1 MRWPG
6 LLRASVFAVGLAVL
20 VVAFSEPAGASD
32 TSTRWESFSEAT
44 ACGEPYTATPKMSKT
59 GIVSTNEPILGPF
72 GTYFGRSIAQVRNE
86 LVFWTVPN
94 SGGQRVQIHRAALP
108 AFQQVTAGLAAQAAA
123 GRVYPVI
130 RVSAFYARTIR
141 DSYQLSRH
149 ALGTAIDINYQQNPY
164 RADGRL
170 ITNIPSWYV
179 QVWRDAGFCWGG
191 DWVNAKDPMHFS
203 WIGPKTTASTTDALA
218 PRPPLTASR
227 TFGSV
232 NVSHGTVFAP
242 VLGRYQF
249 AVADATGSGAPD
261 VVGLRSHPTG
271 SVIDIATGARVFGSC
286 SIQRWHIADPSFVD
300 ADQTLFIDVD
310 GDSRQDL
317 VTLDI
322 GSPVTAHVATRRG
335 DYDDVTT
342 KSTSLPSD
350 VVAVS
355 GADFNGDH
363 HADLWAVSP
372 NGTLRVYGGDGW
384 ANLLHTGSL
393 TSGAP
398 VRLAVADRDGGNLPE
413 IFALYDSGGGGR
425 IEVLRLVGSTWVA
438 DQVLPITKSA
448 GNVLSLAAGDYD
460 GDGRADIQTLDS
472 AGRLEVY
479 LGNTSTGRPIEDWFK
494 LRDPDC
500 VDPVILVFEGRF
512 YDDEGN
518 VHRNGIEAIAAA
530 GITVG
535 CNPPFNDKF
544 CPSGVLTRAQAATFM
559 ARAMNLPE
567 PSADHF
573 DDDNGHILEGGINR
587 VAEAGITM
595 GCNPPANT
603 SFCPD
608 RRMTRAEFATFIVR
622 ALQLP
627 PAETDFFT
635 DDSGHILEGAINR
648 LAAAG
653 ITKGCNPPANDH
665 FCPQNLLTRAETAT
679 FMTRASFD

>member
-1 MRWPG
+1 
-6 LLRASVFAVGLAVL
+6 
-20 VVAFSEPAGASD
+20 
-32 TSTRWESFSEAT
+32 
-44 ACGEPYTATPKMSKT
+44 
-59 GIVSTNEPILGPF
+59 
-72 GTYFGRSIAQVRNE
+72 
-86 LVFWTVPN
+86 
-94 SGGQRVQIHRAALP
+94 
-108 AFQQVTAGLAAQAAA
+108 
-123 GRVYPVI
+123 
-130 RVSAFYARTIR
+130 
-141 DSYQLSRH
+141 
-149 ALGTAIDINYQQNPY
+149 
-164 RADGRL
+164 
-170 ITNIPSWYV
+170 
-179 QVWRDAGFCWGG
+179 
-191 DWVNAKDPMHFS
+191 
-203 WIGPKTTASTTDALA
+203 
-218 PRPPLTASR
+218 
-227 TFGSV
+227 
-232 NVSHGTVFAP
+232 
-242 VLGRYQF
+242 
-249 AVADATGSGAPD
+249 
-261 VVGLRSHPTG
+261 
-271 SVIDIATGARVFGSC
+271 
-286 SIQRWHIADPSFVD
+286 
-300 ADQTLFIDVD
+300 
-310 GDSRQDL
+310 
-317 VTLDI
+317 
-322 GSPVTAHVATRRG
+322 
-335 DYDDVTT
+335 
-342 KSTSLPSD
+342 
-350 VVAVS
+350 
-355 GADFNGDH
+355 
-363 HADLWAVSP
+363 
-372 NGTLRVYGGDGW
+372 
-384 ANLLHTGSL
+384 
-393 TSGAP
+393 
-398 VRLAVADRDGGNLPE
+398 
-413 IFALYDSGGGGR
+413 
-425 IEVLRLVGSTWVA
+425 
-438 DQVLPITKSA
+438 VLPITKSA

-608 RRMTRAEFATFIVR
+608 RRMTRAEFATFIFR